1 MTAPPVTDGGELKV
15 DVDLREEVDV
25 FHPNGRRPEVTS
37 P

>member
-15 DVDLREEVDV
+15 DVDLREEVDD